1 MLTWEQINEIPELL
15 FSCSVGTWAEGLV
28 MGLLAILMAL
38 RVFWAIQKFD
48 QECHAQYHLHWE
60 EPKMVQRPC
69 CERCVGCLEQRVAF

>member
-1 MLTWEQINEIPELL
+1 
-15 FSCSVGTWAEGLV
+15 